1 MHAMARNEDV
11 FEPVSDLAHELG
23 RRIRTARIRRKISQH
38 DLAGRTGL
46 SRSFIQALERGELS
60 VSLGIVLTVLW
71 NLGLTNEVTL
81 IADPGLDR
89 DGLSLSLS
97 TDKVRV
103 FAPRKINNDF

>member
-1 MHAMARNEDV
+1 MMAMAHTDDV
-11 FEPVSDLAHELG
+11 IQPVSNMARDLG
-23 RRIRTARIRRKISQH
+23 QRIRAARIRRKINQL

-46 SRSFIQALERGELS
+46 SRSSIQALERGELT
-60 VSLGIVLTVLW
+60 VSLGIVLKVLW
-71 NLGLTNEVTL
+71 NLGLTNEIPL

-97 TDKVRV
+97 ADKVRV

>member
-1 MHAMARNEDV
+1 MLAMARNEDV
-11 FEPVSDLAHELG
+11 LEPVSDLARELG
-23 RRIRTARIRRKISQH
+23 LRIRAARIRRKISQH

-46 SRSFIQALERGELS
+46 SRSSIQAVERGDLT
-60 VSLGIVLTVLW
+60 VSLGIVLKVLW

-103 FAPRKINNDF
+103 VAPRKVNNDF